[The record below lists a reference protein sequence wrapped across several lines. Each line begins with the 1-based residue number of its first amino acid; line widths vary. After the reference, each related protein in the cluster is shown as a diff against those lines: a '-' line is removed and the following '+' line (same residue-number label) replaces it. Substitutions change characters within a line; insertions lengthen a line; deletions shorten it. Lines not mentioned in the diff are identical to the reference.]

1 MLAAQ
6 PERRRMQRC
15 ELQEPV
21 TIKFWD
27 HGPREITGTVLNAS
41 PDGLFLQCEREI
53 PEYSAM
59 ELVFLFPATLR
70 SPGVRFLCQCCRT
83 AGKGMRWPL
92 CARRA
97 NGWRGGR
104 RNPIHSGVPTLLW
117 PNHEPS
123 LGTYPQN

>member
-15 ELQEPV
+15 DLQEPV

-41 PDGLFLQCEREI
+41 PDGVFLDSEREI
-53 PEYSAM
+53 PEYSAL

-70 SPGVRFLCQCCRT
+70 SPGVRFLCQCRIVRQVLRPGGRHGLALAITRT
-83 AGKGMRWPL
+83 ESERL
-92 CARRA
+92 ARREA
-97 NGWRGGR
+97 QPDPFWS
-104 RNPIHSGVPTLLW
+104 PDFALA
-117 PNHEPS
+117 EP
-123 LGTYPQN
+123 

>member
-1 MLAAQ
+1 MSAAQ

-41 PDGLFLQCEREI
+41 PDGAYLETEREI
-53 PEYSAM
+53 PAHHPL

-70 SPGVRFLCQCCRT
+70 SPGVRFSCECRMVRQG
-83 AGKGMRWPL
+83 AMADGKHGMAVAIVRTESERL
-92 CARRA
+92 ARREPQPQPSW
-97 NGWRGGR
+97 N
-104 RNPIHSGVPTLLW
+104 VPELTLA
-117 PNHEPS
+117 ES
-123 LGTYPQN
+123 

>member
-15 ELQEPV
+15 DLQEPV

-41 PDGLFLQCEREI
+41 PDGVFLECERQI
-53 PEYSAM
+53 PQYSPL

-70 SPGVRFLCQCCRT
+70 SPGVRFLCQCRIVRQVLRSDGGHGLALAIVRT
-83 AGKGMRWPL
+83 ESERL
-92 CARRA
+92 ARREVQ
-97 NGWRGGR
+97 
-104 RNPIHSGVPTLLW
+104 PDSLW
-117 PNHEPS
+117 SPDFALAEP
-123 LGTYPQN
+123 

>member
-15 ELQEPV
+15 DLQEPV

-41 PDGLFLQCEREI
+41 PDGVFLESEREI
-53 PEYSAM
+53 PEYSAL

-70 SPGVRFLCQCCRT
+70 SPGVRFLCQCRIVRQVLRPGSRHGLALAITRT
-83 AGKGMRWPL
+83 ESERL
-92 CARRA
+92 ARREA
-97 NGWRGGR
+97 QPDSFWS
-104 RNPIHSGVPTLLW
+104 PDFALA
-117 PNHEPS
+117 EP
-123 LGTYPQN
+123 